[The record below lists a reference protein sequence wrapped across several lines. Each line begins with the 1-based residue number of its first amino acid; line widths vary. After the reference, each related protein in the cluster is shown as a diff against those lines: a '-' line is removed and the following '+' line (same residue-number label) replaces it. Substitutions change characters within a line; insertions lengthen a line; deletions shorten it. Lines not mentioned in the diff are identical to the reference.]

1 MLVVS
6 FLTSVVVDIFEII
19 NSFFTSVVVVVVVVA
34 AAAAAA
40 AAAVDDVF
48 DVDFL
53 LQQRFNPRFHSLRSG
68 VYDWHEVDR

>member
-19 NSFFTSVVVVVVVVA
+19 NSFFTSVVVVVVVVV
-34 AAAAAA
+34 AAA

>member
-19 NSFFTSVVVVVVVVA
+19 NSFFTSVVVVVVVVV
-34 AAAAAA
+34 AAAAA

-68 VYDWHEVDR
+68 VYDWHEVDG